1 MEILNYEELPNP
13 KKEEKPKATLVKNNR
28 RYKMIIP
35 ANVEQKIRFACA
47 AVPNLEWSGVL
58 FYTYTGTFE
67 KCDLTITCK
76 DILVMDVGNAT
87 YTEWCADAEVIS
99 YMAENDLLDC
109 QMGILHSHA
118 SMRAFFSGTDTATLL
133 AEGQDRNNVISL
145 IVNNK
150 GEYEAAITRLVVT
163 TATVTE
169 TGTYQFFGEGEK
181 QYDDE
186 YETEDIY
193 VEYFMFD
200 IIKKSP
206 KGLPDFI
213 DRMSE
218 VMKKKKPVTQTAY
231 GNWPT
236 SSWQQPRPAADFSTT
251 PSTVVT
257 TAKPAQ
263 TQVNNAAKLKVAT
276 PGTVPMP
283 AKTEEVKDKG
293 TLTVFPPTTP
303 TGKVNYSPTA
313 MINTPADIFIETLAL
328 QLVTGNITESYNSTT
343 ILDEYVKK
351 EMYKKFFDRFG
362 YDTSNTSS
370 FMSWLD
376 STLDFLVCSAQSES
390 YNIFDF
396 GRDAEGIA
404 LALHDRLKRLPSKNI
419 YLTAII
425 NRLVIYYNE

>member
-1 MEILNYEELPNP
+1 METLNYEELPNP
-13 KKEEKPKATLVKNNR
+13 KKEDKPKATLVKNNR
-28 RYKMIIP
+28 IYKMVIP

-67 KCDLTITCK
+67 KCDLTVTCK

-109 QMGILHSHA
+109 QMGIVHSHNNMA
-118 SMRAFFSGTDTATLL
+118 AFFSGTDTATLL
-133 AEGQDRNNVISL
+133 AEGQDRNNIVSL

-150 GEYEAAITRLVVT
+150 GEYQAAITRLVVT
-163 TATVTE
+163 TATVKE

-200 IIKKSP
+200 IVKKSP

-218 VMKKKKPVTQTAY
+218 VMKKKKPVAQTAY
-231 GNWPT
+231 GNWQTP
-236 SSWQQPRPAADFSTT
+236 SWQQPRPAASFSTT

-263 TQVNNAAKLKVAT
+263 VQTNNAAKLKVAT

-283 AKTEEVKDKG
+283 AKTGETDKS
-293 TLTVFPPTTP
+293 TLTVFPASTP

-313 MINTPADIFIETLAL
+313 KIDTPEDIFIESLAI
-328 QLVTGNITESYNSTT
+328 QLVTGDVTESYNGTI

-351 EMYKKFFDRFG
+351 EMYKKFFNRFG
-362 YDTSNTSS
+362 YDTSNTSC

-376 STLDFLVCSAQSES
+376 SILDFLICSAQCDS
-390 YNIFDF
+390 YDVFDY

-404 LALHDRLKRLPSKNI
+404 FALHDRLKSLPNKNI
-419 YLTAII
+419 YLNAII